1 MRSTRKKLIDSFY
14 YRLERFVLSGTPG
27 RLALMTGIVILLSLS
42 AGFAAMWAD
51 PAFKNPAEAIWWA
64 FLRLTDPGYLG
75 DDQGNAK
82 RAISTGLTI
91 LGLVVFVGGLVAIV
105 TQWLNETVRKL
116 EMGLTPVSMEG
127 HVVLLGW
134 TDRTVG
140 IVRELVRSQDR
151 ARQLIR
157 FKKRKHL
164 SIVVLA
170 EELDASLLH
179 EFRTQLGEDWDN
191 SLITLRSGTPLRNEH
206 LERVDFLRAA
216 VIVLPGADFAEGG
229 PDALDTRTIKTILS
243 INQATASVEDR
254 DDLPLLI
261 AEIHDSSKVSLARR
275 AYRGEIELL
284 ASDRTTACLIAQNT
298 RHEGL
303 SFIYREL
310 LDQDGN
316 ELYIRKCPELLDKPF
331 HTVGAYFPWAIPI
344 GVVYREGELWRSH
357 LCPKFDYVLQKR
369 DHLVFLCEN
378 LQNSEPVL
386 TDVTPYPELE
396 KPKSYEEEEPK
407 IRRILVLGWRH
418 MLPALLDE
426 LDGFAFQHHEVTI
439 LTAVPLEKREREFQT
454 FGLELERV
462 TLEHIDGDYTMMADL
477 ERTDL
482 ESFDQVIML
491 ASEWVGTSEESDAR
505 TIVGYLLL
513 RERLEALSHHPKIIV
528 ELTDE
533 SNQSLLTG
541 DNTEII
547 ISAELEGHMLAQVTL
562 RPELRAVFDTLFG
575 SRPPMFD
582 FRPAASYPEV
592 VGEELE
598 FEALQKI
605 ARQYEEI
612 AIGVRVEPVE
622 GDDQETN
629 GGVILNPDKHSTWK
643 LTKKDDL
650 IVLMRRE

>member
-1 MRSTRKKLIDSFY
+1 MRSTRKKLIDGFY
-14 YRLERFVLSGTPG
+14 YRLERFVLSGTSG
-27 RLALMTGIVILLSLS
+27 RLLLMTAIVALLSLT

-51 PAFKNPAEAIWWA
+51 PEFKTPWEAIWWA

-82 RAISTGLTI
+82 RFISTTLTI
-91 LGLVVFVGGLVAIV
+91 LGLAVFVGGLVAIV

-116 EMGLTPVSMEG
+116 EMGLTPVSLEG

-157 FKKRKHL
+157 FKKQKRL
-164 SIVVLA
+164 EVVVLA
-170 EELDASLLH
+170 EELDAALLH
-179 EFRTQLGEDWDN
+179 DFRTQLGDDWDN

-206 LERVDFLRAA
+206 LDRVDFLRAA
-216 VIVLPGADFAEGG
+216 VIVLPGSDFAEGG
-229 PDALDTRTIKTILS
+229 PDAVDTRTIKTILS
-243 INQATASVEDR
+243 INQATATVEDR
-254 DDLPLLI
+254 DELPLLI
-261 AEIHDSSKVSLARR
+261 AEIHDSQKVSLARR

-303 SFIYREL
+303 SYIYREL

-316 ELYIRKCPELLDKPF
+316 ELYIRKCPEFIDKPF
-331 HTVGAYFPWAIPI
+331 HSLGAHFPWAVPI
-344 GVVYREGELWRSH
+344 GVVYREGDLWRSH
-357 LCPKFDYVLQKR
+357 LCPKADYVLQKR
-369 DHLVFLCEN
+369 DYLVFVCEN
-378 LQNSEPVL
+378 MQGSEPVT
-386 TDVTPYPELE
+386 TDVTPYPVVEE
-396 KPKSYEEEEPK
+396 IQTYEEAEPP
-407 IRRILVLGWRH
+407 IRRVLVLGWGH

-426 LDGFAFQHHEVTI
+426 FDGFSLQHHEVTV
-439 LTAVPLEKREREFQT
+439 LSAVPCPKRERQFES
-454 FGLELERV
+454 FGL
-462 TLEHIDGDYTMMADL
+462 TLEHVTVKHIEGDYTLMADL
-477 ERTDL
+477 ERADL
-482 ESFDQVIML
+482 SEFDQVIML
-491 ASEWVGTSEESDAR
+491 ASEWVGTAEESDAR

-513 RERLEALSHHPKIIV
+513 KERLEALEHSPKILV

-533 SNQSLLTG
+533 SNQSLLRG
-541 DNTEII
+541 DSTEII
-547 ISAELEGHMLAQVTL
+547 ISAELESHMLAQVTL

-582 FRPAASYPEV
+582 FRPALSYPEV
-592 VGEELE
+592 VGNEME
-598 FEALQKI
+598 FEKLQEI
-605 ARQYEEI
+605 ARDYEEI

-622 GDDQETN
+622 GDDREAN

-650 IVLMRRE
+650 VVLMRRA